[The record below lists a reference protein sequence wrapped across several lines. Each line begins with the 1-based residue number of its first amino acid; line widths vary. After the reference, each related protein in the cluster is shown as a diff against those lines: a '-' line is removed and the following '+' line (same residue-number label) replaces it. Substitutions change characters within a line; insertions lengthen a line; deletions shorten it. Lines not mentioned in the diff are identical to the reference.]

1 MTDDRG
7 PDPLFAFEGV
17 AVELGGRDVLHDVDA
32 TVPDGAL
39 TTIVGPS
46 GGGKSTL
53 LRLCNRL
60 AVPSVGR
67 VLLRGRDLADLD
79 VLATRRRIGM
89 VFQVP
94 TLFAGTVRD
103 NLAEAAPAA
112 GEAAWRAALADAE
125 LDPSFLNRDADELSG
140 GEAQRACL
148 ARTLVTGPEVLLADE
163 PTSSLDQ
170 TTARTLERLARGLVD
185 RGVAVLW
192 VTHDRA
198 QARRL
203 ADWTL
208 VVEGGT
214 VVSAGPPAAEQRA
227 GGGARGAGGGRDG
240 DGGDGVRGMGDPA
253 GGRE

>member
-1 MTDDRG
+1 MTDNHGRAA
-7 PDPLFAFEGV
+7 LFAFEGV

-60 AVPSVGR
+60 AVPSAGR
-67 VLLRGRDLADLD
+67 VLFRGRDLAGLD
-79 VLATRRRIGM
+79 VLATRRRVGM

-103 NLAEAAPAA
+103 NLAEAAPAVD
-112 GEAAWRAALADAE
+112 EAAWRAALADAE
-125 LDPSFLNRDADELSG
+125 LDPSFLDRDADELSG

-170 TTARTLERLARGLVD
+170 ATARTLERLARGLVD

-192 VTHDRA
+192 VTHDPA
-198 QARRL
+198 QAWRL

-208 VVEGGT
+208 IVEEGT
-214 VVSAGPPAAEQRA
+214 VVSAGPPDAAGRGRVGGGVR
-227 GGGARGAGGGRDG
+227 GGGAEAR
-240 DGGDGVRGMGDPA
+240 
-253 GGRE
+253 GRE

>member
-1 MTDDRG
+1 MIDTADR
-7 PDPLFAFEGV
+7 PPLFALEGV

-60 AVPSVGR
+60 AVPSAGR
-67 VLLRGRDLADLD
+67 VLFRGRDLADLD

-94 TLFAGTVRD
+94 TLFGGTVRD
-103 NLAEAAPAA
+103 NLVEAAPHAGDAA
-112 GEAAWRAALADAE
+112 HRAALADAE
-125 LDPSFLNRDADELSG
+125 LDPSFLDRDADALSG
-140 GEAQRACL
+140 GEAQRACF
-148 ARTLVTGPEVLLADE
+148 ARTLVTRPEVLLADE

-170 TTARTLERLARGLVD
+170 ATARMLERLARGLVD

-192 VTHDRA
+192 VTHDPA
-198 QARRL
+198 QSRRL

-208 VVEGGT
+208 AVEAGT
-214 VVSAGPPAAEQRA
+214 VVSSGPPGSDGGREADAHRVDGLGEGVGGTGGGA
-227 GGGARGAGGGRDG
+227 GGGADRGR
-240 DGGDGVRGMGDPA
+240 
-253 GGRE
+253 

>member
-1 MTDDRG
+1 MTDDDGRH
-7 PDPLFAFEGV
+7 PLFAFEGV
-17 AVELGGRDVLHDVDA
+17 AVELGGREVLHDVEA
-32 TVPDGAL
+32 SVPDGAL

-60 AVPSVGR
+60 AVPSRGR
-67 VLLRGRDLADLD
+67 VRFRGRDLAELD

-103 NLAEAAPAA
+103 NLAEAAPDA
-112 GEAAWRAALADAE
+112 GEQAWRAALADAE
-125 LDPSFLNRDADELSG
+125 LDASFLDRDADELSG

-148 ARTLVTGPEVLLADE
+148 ARTLVTDPEVLLADE

-170 TTARTLERLARGLVD
+170 TTARTLERLACGLVE

-192 VTHDRA
+192 VTHDPE
-198 QARRL
+198 QSRRL

-208 VVEGGT
+208 VVEAGT
-214 VVSAGPPAAEQRA
+214 VVAAGSPTQVDAGTADQPPRPGVDAQ
-227 GGGARGAGGGRDG
+227 GGQ
-240 DGGDGVRGMGDPA
+240 
-253 GGRE
+253 